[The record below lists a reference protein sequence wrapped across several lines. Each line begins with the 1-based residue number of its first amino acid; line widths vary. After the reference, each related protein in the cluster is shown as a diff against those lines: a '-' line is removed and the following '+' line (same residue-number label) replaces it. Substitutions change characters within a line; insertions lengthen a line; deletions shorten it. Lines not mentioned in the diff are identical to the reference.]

1 MGKCLDQDLRAPSSP
16 PPRQS
21 RQLLKLDTRFRGQ
34 DAFSDSATVLLT
46 G

>member
-1 MGKCLDQDLRAPSSP
+1 MGMCLDQDLRDPSFP

-21 RQLLKLDTRFRGQ
+21 RQLLKLDARFRGQ
-34 DAFSDSATVLLT
+34 DAFSSSATVLLT